1 MPTPQREPLRRL
13 SRAERVTLHR
23 IASSTSERVDQV
35 RRATALLAVV
45 RTGVFI
51 HAAREAGLRSGTT
64 VADLVARFN
73 RHGLAAVRIAR
84 GRGRQPTYTPSAR
97 AQIVATAQREPDRRT
112 DGTATWSLSTLQRTL
127 RQRGFP
133 RVGTSTIRR
142 VLRDAGSSYQRT
154 RTWCPT
160 GTAQRKRKSGV
171 VTVVDPQTEEKRGLI
186 DLAYRIAEA
195 MGIPLWCQDEAGP
208 YQAIP
213 QPGQSWQREGKPR
226 CQPHEYIRGGT
237 AKLLT
242 LFRPATGEVRAKGVP
257 RAPNVVLHPWLKDER
272 LQILAALPDPT
283 SHRIEFPAAA
293 DWATWLGHLPHLP
306 LPPLR
311 LILIWDNLAGHLSS
325 SIVTWLFAHGVMP
338 LYTPLSG
345 SWLNLAES
353 LQRIIRGRALNGQHP
368 QTVAQVITWL
378 EDAVLG
384 WNANPTPFEWD
395 GKRRARR
402 IRAKQRRLGDSVALT
417 NHQLIAA

>member
-13 SRAERVTLHR
+13 SRAEREALLQ
-23 IASSTSERVDQV
+23 IAKSPSERVDQV
-35 RRATALLAVV
+35 RRATALLAVA
-45 RTGVFI
+45 RTGVFM

-64 VADLVARFN
+64 VADLVTRFN
-73 RHGLAAVRIAR
+73 HIGLAAVHIAT
-84 GRGRQPTYTPSAR
+84 GRGRKPSYPLSAR

-112 DGTATWSLSTLQRTL
+112 DGTATWSLSTLQRAL
-127 RQRGFP
+127 RRAGLP

-142 VLRDAGSSYQRT
+142 VLQAAGSSYQRT

-171 VTVVDPQTEEKRGLI
+171 VTVVDPKTEQKRNLI
-186 DLAYRIAEA
+186 DLAYRIAET

-213 QPGQSWQREGKPR
+213 QSGQSWQPEGKPR
-226 CQPHEYIRGGT
+226 RQPHEYLRGGT

-242 LFRPATGEVRAKGVP
+242 LFRPATGEVRAKAVP
-257 RAPNVVLHPWLKDER
+257 RAPNVILHPWLKQE
-272 LQILAALPDPT
+272 LLEILAGLPEGA
-283 SHRIEFPAAA
+283 SHGPEHSPAA
-293 DWATWLGHLPHLP
+293 DWATWLEHVPHLP

-311 LILIWDNLAGHLSS
+311 LILVWDNLAGHLST

-345 SWLNLAES
+345 SWLNMAES
-353 LQRIIRGRALNGQHP
+353 LQRIVCGRALNGQHP
-368 QTVAQVITWL
+368 QTVAQLIIWL
-378 EDAVLG
+378 QDAVFG
-384 WNANPTPFEWD
+384 WNANPTPFIWD

-402 IRAKQRRLGDSVALT
+402 IRAKQRRLLRSNAT
-417 NHQLIAA
+417 TTPQLIAA